1 MWSRLRSKVLK
12 IQDSMIMG
20 LRKMKIRHRLI
31 AIVTIICVLP
41 IVVVGAYSY
50 NRYESSLTEK
60 IGQTATEMLAQLNKN
75 LSTELNRFTYI
86 GDRLVTHELVQ
97 EELPV
102 FDSLDELHKREIQL
116 ELNEFLNNQIVISEM
131 VKGVYILDNNNQV
144 FYSMGYDVVDPDAM
158 VQAAEQAKKIQPL
171 EYITAI
177 QGPDENNNILFSR
190 VIYSIDGSSEQKG
203 VVLLVVDEGIL
214 KQKTY
219 LDVKMGGNAPI
230 LLLNVE
236 GIVMSSRDS
245 RLQVGEPYPD
255 QELLEKISE
264 NYKNKDYVFGFDFM
278 GEPSTV
284 VFQYQPQVRWYIVSL
299 VPSGYINSEVSSIN
313 TGIVLLSL
321 ACILCSILVL
331 SVVTASIDRPI
342 KRLVALTNDVASGN
356 FAISVEDDAKDEMGH
371 LTRRFGEMVVQVEE
385 LRKKDEDTNRKK
397 REMEIQMLQ
406 AQINPHFLFNT
417 LNSLKWIAMM
427 SRVRVVADGL
437 DALAQL
443 LRGTISEKH
452 EWITLETEANYLEK
466 YFFIQRLRY
475 GDSFSVAYE
484 IPEELKQ
491 ALVIKFI
498 FQPIVENAIIH
509 GPRNASDKIHIL
521 IRAEKVNSQLQVL
534 IEDDGQGFALKEKGQ
549 ESNATENRKRLS
561 GIGIRNVKE
570 RIEINF
576 GPPYTMHIESEIGKG
591 TSVRLIMPLLSG
603 REDSECTKQ

>member
-1 MWSRLRSKVLK
+1 MWSRLRNKVLK
-12 IQDSMIMG
+12 IQDTLIMI
-20 LRKMKIRHRLI
+20 LRKMRIRYRLI

-41 IVVVGAYSY
+41 IVVVGTYSY
-50 NRYESSLTEK
+50 SRYESSITEK
-60 IGQTATEMLAQLNKN
+60 LGQTATEMLAQLNKN

-86 GDRLVTHELVQ
+86 GDRLVTHKLVQ
-97 EELPV
+97 EMLPV
-102 FDSLDELHKREIQL
+102 SDSLDELHKREIQL
-116 ELNEFLNNQIVISEM
+116 ELNEFLNEQIVISEM
-131 VKGVYILDNNNQV
+131 VEGVYILDNNNQV

-158 VQAAEQAKKIQPL
+158 TRAAEQARKIQPL

-219 LDVKMGGNAPI
+219 LDITMGGNAAI
-230 LLLNVE
+230 LFLNAE
-236 GIVMSSRDS
+236 GTVMSSKDS

-255 QELLEKISE
+255 QRLIEKINQ
-264 NYKNKDYVFGFDFM
+264 NYKNKDYVFDFNFL

-284 VFQYQPQVRWYIVSL
+284 VFQYQPQVRWYIVSM
-299 VPSGYINSEVSSIN
+299 VPSEYINSEVSSIN
-313 TGIVLLSL
+313 TGIGLLSL
-321 ACILCSILVL
+321 FCILFSVLVL

-342 KRLVALTNDVASGN
+342 KRLVNLTNDVAKGN
-356 FAISVEDDAKDEMGH
+356 FAISAQDDAKDEMGY

-385 LRKKDEDTNRKK
+385 LRKKDKDTNRKK

-427 SRVRVVADGL
+427 SRVNVVADGL

-443 LRGTISEKH
+443 LRGTISEKN
-452 EWITLETEANYLEK
+452 EWITLETEINYLEK

-521 IRAEKVNSQLQVL
+521 IRAEKVDNQLQVL
-534 IEDDGQGFALKEKGQ
+534 IQDDGQGFVMQESQ
-549 ESNATENRKRLS
+549 ESNDSENRKRLS

-576 GPPYTMHIESEIGKG
+576 GPPYTMHMKSEVGKG

-603 REDSECTKQ
+603 REDFGCTKQ